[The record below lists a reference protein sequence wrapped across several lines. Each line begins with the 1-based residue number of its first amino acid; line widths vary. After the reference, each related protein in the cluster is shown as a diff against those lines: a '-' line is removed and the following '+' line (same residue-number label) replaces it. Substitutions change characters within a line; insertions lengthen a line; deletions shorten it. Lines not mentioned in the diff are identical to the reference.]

1 MSGHNKWS
9 TIKHK
14 KGAADAKRGKI
25 FSKIIKEIT
34 IAARMGGGDADGN
47 PRLRT
52 ALNAARAAN
61 MPKDNVEK
69 AIKRGTGEIEG
80 VNYEEI
86 TYEGYGPGG
95 VAVLVEALTDNKNRT
110 VAEIRHIFDKYNGNL
125 GESGCVNWIFQK
137 KGVLEIPIQGLTED
151 DVMELALESGAQD
164 VKMEGD
170 TFEIT
175 TDPTDFEPVRK
186 AIEDPTDFEPV
197 RKAIEDKGW
206 KVELAEITM
215 IPQNTVKLDGKKAEQ
230 MLKMMD
236 ALDDHEDIQMAY
248 ANFDISEEEMMK
260 LSA

>member
-25 FSKIIKEIT
+25 FSKIIKEIS

-52 ALNAARAAN
+52 ALNAARMAN
-61 MPKDNVEK
+61 MPKENVDR
-69 AIKRGTGEIEG
+69 AIKRGTGELEG

-95 VAVLVEALTDNKNRT
+95 VAVLAEALTDNKNRT

-125 GESGCVNWIFQK
+125 GETGCVNWIFEK
-137 KGVLEIPIQGLTED
+137 KGMIVIPLKGLTED
-151 DVMELALESGAQD
+151 EVMELALENGAQD
-164 VKMEGD
+164 VSAEEE

-175 TDPTDFEPVRK
+175 TEPTDFEAVRK
-186 AIEDPTDFEPV
+186 AV
-197 RKAIEDKGW
+197 EDKGW
-206 KVELAEITM
+206 KIELAEITM
-215 IPQNTVKLDGKKAEQ
+215 IPQNTVKLEGKKAEQ

-236 ALDDHEDIQMAY
+236 TLDDHEDLQKVY

>member
-25 FSKIIKEIT
+25 FSKLIKEIT
-34 IAARMGGGDADGN
+34 IAARVGGGDPDGN

-52 ALNAARAAN
+52 AVNAARAAN
-61 MPKDNVEK
+61 MPKDNVDR
-69 AIKRGTGEIEG
+69 AIKRGTGEIAG
-80 VNYEEI
+80 VSYEEVV
-86 TYEGYGPGG
+86 YEGYGPGG

-125 GESGCVNWIFQK
+125 GESGCVAWIFQK
-137 KGVLEIPIQGLTED
+137 KGLIVIPAAQLHED
-151 DVMELALESGAQD
+151 EVMELALEAGAQD
-164 VKMEGD
+164 VSHEVD

-175 TDPTDFEPVRK
+175 TEPSDL
-186 AIEDPTDFEPV
+186 ETV

-206 KVELAEITM
+206 KIELAEITM
-215 IPQNTVKLDGKKAEQ
+215 VPQNNVKLEGKKAEQ

-236 ALDDHEDIQMAY
+236 TLDDHDDLQKVF
-248 ANFDISEEEMMK
+248 ANFDISDEEMEK
-260 LSA
+260 ISA

>member
-14 KGAADAKRGKI
+14 KGAADAKRGKL

-34 IAARMGGGDADGN
+34 IAARMGGGDAEGN

-52 ALNAARAAN
+52 AVNAARAAN
-61 MPKDNVEK
+61 MPKDNVDK

-95 VAVLVEALTDNKNRT
+95 AAVLVEALTDNKNRT
-110 VAEIRHIFDKYNGNL
+110 VAEVRHIFEKYNGNL
-125 GESGCVNWIFQK
+125 GEAGCVAWMFK
-137 KGVLEIPIQGLTED
+137 KQGIVVITADGLDED
-151 DVMELALESGAQD
+151 EVMEVALECGAHD
-164 VKMEGD
+164 VKKEGD
-170 TFEIT
+170 TFEVAA
-175 TDPTDFEPVRK
+175 DPADVETVRK
-186 AIEDPTDFEPV
+186 AV
-197 RKAIEDKGW
+197 EDKGW
-206 KVELAEITM
+206 KVEMAEVTM
-215 IPQNTVKLDGKKAEQ
+215 IPQTTVKLEGKKAEQ

-236 ALDDHEDIQMAY
+236 ALDDNEDMQKVF
-248 ANFDISEEEMMK
+248 ANFDISEEDMLK

>member
-34 IAARMGGGDADGN
+34 IAARMGGGDPEGN

-52 ALNAARAAN
+52 VLNAARNAN
-61 MPKDNVEK
+61 MPKDNIDRAV
-69 AIKRGTGEIEG
+69 KRGTGEIAG
-80 VNYEEI
+80 VTYEEV

-125 GESGCVNWIFQK
+125 GESGCVSWIFEK
-137 KGVLEIPIQGLTED
+137 KGIINVPAQGLTED
-151 DVMELALESGAQD
+151 QVMELALESGAQD
-164 VKMEGD
+164 VTMED
-170 TFEIT
+170 DMFEIT
-175 TDPTDFEPVRK
+175 TDPAEFEAVRK
-186 AIEDPTDFEPV
+186 AV
-197 RKAIEDKGW
+197 EDKGW
-206 KVELAEITM
+206 KIDEASITM
-215 IPQNTVKLDGKKAEQ
+215 VPQNSVKLEGKKAEQ

-236 ALDDHEDIQMAY
+236 VLDDHDDLQNVY
-248 ANFDISEEEMMK
+248 ANFDISDEEMMK

>member
-14 KGAADAKRGKI
+14 KGAADAKRGKM
-25 FSKIIKEIT
+25 FSKLIKEIT
-34 IAARMGGGDADGN
+34 IAARMGGGDPEGN

-52 ALNAARAAN
+52 AVITARAAN
-61 MPKDNVEK
+61 MPKDNIER

-110 VAEIRHIFDKYNGNL
+110 VAEIRHIFDKYSGNL
-125 GESGCVNWIFQK
+125 GESGCVAWMFDK
-137 KGVLEIPIQGLTED
+137 KGMIVLPKQSLTED
-151 DVMELALESGAQD
+151 EVMELALEAGAQD
-164 VKMEGD
+164 VSTEGD
-170 TFEIT
+170 TYEIT
-175 TDPTDFEPVRK
+175 TDLADFESVRK
-186 AIEDPTDFEPV
+186 AIET
-197 RKAIEDKGW
+197 KGW
-206 KVELAEITM
+206 KLELSEITM
-215 IPQNTVKLDGKKAEQ
+215 IPQTTVKLEGKKAEQ

-236 ALDDHEDIQMAY
+236 ALDDNEDLQRVF
-248 ANFDISEEEMMK
+248 ANFDISEEDMMK

>member
-14 KGAADAKRGKI
+14 KGAADAKRGKM
-25 FSKIIKEIT
+25 FSKLIKEIT
-34 IAARMGGGDADGN
+34 IAARMGGGDIEGN

-52 ALNAARAAN
+52 AVMTARAAN
-61 MPKDNVEK
+61 MPKDNIER

-110 VAEIRHIFDKYNGNL
+110 VAEVRHIFDKYSGNL
-125 GESGCVNWIFQK
+125 GESGCVAWMFDK
-137 KGVLEIPIQGLTED
+137 KGMIVIPNSGIDED
-151 DVMELALESGAQD
+151 EVMELALDAGAQD
-164 VKMEGD
+164 VKSESD
-170 TFEIT
+170 TYEIT
-175 TDPTDFEPVRK
+175 TDPGDFERVRK
-186 AIEDPTDFEPV
+186 AIET
-197 RKAIEDKGW
+197 KGW
-206 KVELAEITM
+206 KAELAEVTM
-215 IPQNTVKLDGKKAEQ
+215 IPQNTVKLEGKKAEQ

-236 ALDDHEDIQMAY
+236 ALDDNEDLQKVH
-248 ANFDISEEEMMK
+248 ANFDISEEDMMK